1 MKPKQMYWALSSDA
15 TDDYAREL
23 FEKRYGKQP
32 LRIKRYPR
40 SVLLLGP
47 IEETPCKDSDDGN

>member
-1 MKPKQMYWALSSDA
+1 MKPKPEYWALSSDA

-47 IEETPCKDSDDGN
+47 IEETPCKDVNHE